1 MFDNKLISGGV
12 WHNCQKVFSPS
23 IGFKGK
29 SCIMSHMRIRYS
41 TIEFREFDIHV
52 RTLRDN
58 QQFSDPEGEAL
69 KLGISSATWP
79 FFGII
84 WESGIHLAY
93 LMEDYPVGGISVL
106 EIGCGIGLASLVLN
120 HRGANITATDYHPEV
135 KAFLDEN
142 THLNKDPDISFVRT
156 SWEDTLPN
164 ALGLFDFIIGSDLLY
179 EQEHPEY
186 LASFINRHA
195 QKQSKVLIV
204 APHRG
209 YSSRFMRCMTE
220 FGFSNSVN
228 KHKTSTRK
236 ILSFR
241 R

>member
-1 MFDNKLISGGV
+1 
-12 WHNCQKVFSPS
+12 
-23 IGFKGK
+23 
-29 SCIMSHMRIRYS
+29 MSHIRIRYN
-41 TIEFREFDIHV
+41 TIEFRKFDIHV

-58 QQFSDPEGEAL
+58 QQFSDPEGEAS

-79 FFGII
+79 IFGII

-93 LMEDYPVGGISVL
+93 LMEDYPVDGKSVL

-156 SWEDTLPN
+156 SWDDHLPN
-164 ALGLFDFIIGSDLLY
+164 ALGLFDLIIGSDLLY
-179 EQEHPEY
+179 EQEHPEN

-195 QKQSKVLIV
+195 QKKSSVLIV
-204 APHRG
+204 DPRRG
-209 YSSRFMRCMTE
+209 YSSKFMRRMTE
-220 FGFSNSVN
+220 FGFSHSVN
-228 KHKTSTRK
+228 EHKPFTGK
-236 ILSFR
+236 ILCFTR
-241 R
+241 

>member
-1 MFDNKLISGGV
+1 VESFLHFIGYKKA
-12 WHNCQKVFSPS
+12 KVAF
-23 IGFKGK
+23 
-29 SCIMSHMRIRYS
+29 MAHMRIRYN

-58 QQFSDPEGEAL
+58 QQFSDPEGEAS

-84 WESGIHLAY
+84 WESGIQLAN
-93 LMEDYPVGGISVL
+93 LMEDYPVGGKRIL

-142 THLNKDPDISFVRT
+142 TLLNKDPAISFVRT
-156 SWEDTLPN
+156 SWDDQLPN
-164 ALGLFDFIIGSDLLY
+164 ALGMFDFIIGSDLLY
-179 EQEHPEY
+179 EQEHPEH
-186 LASFINRHA
+186 LASFIDRHA
-195 QKQSKVLIV
+195 QKQSTVLIV
-204 APHRG
+204 DPRRG

-220 FGFSNSVN
+220 FGFSHTINDYKPFTGKVLCF
-228 KHKTSTRK
+228 KR
-236 ILSFR
+236 
-241 R
+241 